1 MDKTKQ
7 DPANNRVTIY
17 SLIYPNP
24 QIIASFLNKEAK
36 RRAS

>member
-7 DPANNRVTIY
+7 DPANNRVNLTF
-17 SLIYPNP
+17 STYPYHL
-24 QIIASFLNKEAK
+24 IASILNKEAK